1 MPLDI
6 VNQVTNKL
14 LDMIVVE
21 INKDDMKETIRLR
34 VVHPLLEMIFK
45 QLYPYIFTLVIVIVL
60 MFAML
65 IVMLVMIL
73 TYLRR

>member
-1 MPLDI
+1 MPSEI
-6 VNQVTNKL
+6 IKQVTNKL
-14 LDMIVVE
+14 LDMIANE

-65 IVMLVMIL
+65 IAMLIMIL
-73 TYLRR
+73 TYLRH